1 MKSSNRLISIELLR
15 IIACFFVVLIHTS
28 PDYSISAGS
37 NASALTIQ
45 SLVRVGLPIFFIIS
59 GYFSLNSP
67 VKNLSKLYV
76 TRLSAIIIPFLIYGY
91 IHVAMT
97 HYMWSFSDGS
107 YVNLFTFNTLK
118 MFINAASL
126 GPYLSNEAFFSRHF
140 WFVYFIAG
148 IYLIS
153 PIINN
158 AMSFINKDNAEKS
171 LLILILIIAICS
183 YLPAMQKLDNKLSW
197 LYIVQPLEPW
207 LGYFIAGGIIAR
219 LDNKKYTKLC
229 LFAIPVCYVLTAIS
243 TVVFADYGV
252 VGPIQFKGGLNML
265 IFSISAFYLFINID
279 IKLFN
284 KTITFTSKRTYGIYL
299 SHVFIFY
306 YFNDKMKAIIENSFI
321 CSLSTGVIVFCLAFV
336 LTCIID
342 YILINPLLRVIRR

>member
-1 MKSSNRLISIELLR
+1 
-15 IIACFFVVLIHTS
+15 
-28 PDYSISAGS
+28 
-37 NASALTIQ
+37 
-45 SLVRVGLPIFFIIS
+45 
-59 GYFSLNSP
+59 
-67 VKNLSKLYV
+67 
-76 TRLSAIIIPFLIYGY
+76 
-91 IHVAMT
+91 
-97 HYMWSFSDGS
+97 
-107 YVNLFTFNTLK
+107 
-118 MFINAASL
+118 
-126 GPYLSNEAFFSRHF
+126 
-140 WFVYFIAG
+140 
-148 IYLIS
+148 
-153 PIINN
+153 
-158 AMSFINKDNAEKS
+158 
-171 LLILILIIAICS
+171 
-183 YLPAMQKLDNKLSW
+183 MQKLDNKLSW